1 MEVELYNLEKDNEEW
16 YNLAYEKEY
25 LNLINDFRNEIPQ
38 NPISL
43 PEESLIELQEH
54 HIPPVI
60 SREFYFSDKRREWL
74 KDLKINTKLD
84 KVQTNQ
90 I

>member
-1 MEVELYNLEKDNEEW
+1 MQ
-16 YNLAYEKEY
+16 KEY

-60 SREFYFSDKRREWL
+60 SREFYFSDERREWL
-74 KDLKINTKLD
+74 KRFENKHEIR
-84 KVQTNQ
+84 
-90 I
+90 

>member
-1 MEVELYNLEKDNEEW
+1 MRNE

-43 PEESLIELQEH
+43 PEESLMNFRSIIFLLLYQENF
-54 HIPPVI
+54 ISVI
-60 SREFYFSDKRREWL
+60 KKGMAKRFEN
-74 KDLKINTKLD
+74 KHEIK
-84 KVQTNQ
+84 
-90 I
+90 